1 MYQLLMKER
10 SNLQIEHS
18 TLMKLKGVKKSESET
33 YDELF
38 NRLLEERRWEK
49 NTPRQFYLGEFIDRF
64 SILLL
69 KAQRIGPECYPEFIA
84 FAEDFLLNTP
94 IKDFD
99 EIMKSFRELYQINSE
114 IWSRES
120 GLRKGEEDKIGL
132 EKLGKLA
139 VEIRNWNNKR
149 IAEQNRLI
157 KLFGGFPNIKKN
169 HLSEEPK
176 K

>member
-1 MYQLLMKER
+1 MKER

-18 TLMKLKGVKKSESET
+18 TLIRLKSAKKSENET

-38 NRLLEERRWEK
+38 NRLLEERKWEK

-69 KAQRIGPECYPEFIA
+69 KAQRIGPECYPEFVA

-94 IKDFD
+94 IKNFD
-99 EIMKSFRELYQINSE
+99 EIMKGFRQIYETNKS
-114 IWSRES
+114 IWDLEAD
-120 GLRKGEEDKIGL
+120 LRQNKEKSLGL
-132 EKLGKLA
+132 EECGKRA
-139 VEIRNWNNKR
+139 IAIRSLNNKR

-157 KLFGGFPNIKKN
+157 DLFGGFRNIKRN
-169 HLSEEPK
+169 HASE
-176 K
+176 